1 MLSGGISTPFSY
13 TGYTTDQWLLTYD
26 LQPASM
32 MPNAEAVAEIQ
43 QNPDELQVRDVDV
56 HLLLAIDMFCCVL
69 VRLPHKMLGTA

>member
-43 QNPDELQVRDVDV
+43 QNPDELQVR
-56 HLLLAIDMFCCVL
+56 HLLYMYMYTYMYI
-69 VRLPHKMLGTA
+69 